1 MRVVK
6 GMPIESKPQGMDLSG
21 AKERIQVGPVPD
33 WVKACPYDSGYKSR
47 QPGQVTYLLISRQT
61 HAEKKQTCVH
71 VAMRLETMLAVQ
83 HESQWRLEFEPATQ
97 SVLLHSI
104 KVRRGEVEMDHT
116 RLDKIRFLQRE
127 EGLERCVIDGFYT
140 LLLLLEDVRPG
151 DVLEWSYTVEHRP
164 RLLPEFCAGIFTL
177 PQGVPV
183 GTYHYSVQFEDSRP
197 MKWKSSLPELKPAE
211 TRADRRVVWE
221 WTGQDHEAG
230 QPEEYT
236 PEWFMPAPWIQ
247 VSDCP
252 DWSAIATAVARTWKE
267 ENHPAL
273 AEIVDDISSKEPELL
288 PRVEKIIRLIQDE
301 YRYLSVNLELGGH
314 MPTAPE
320 VVVRRRYGDCK
331 DLSFLLVQ
339 LLKRLG
345 IQARPVLVNTKLRKA
360 VMDMLPMAGLFNHVV
375 VEFQAL
381 GETRWVDPTIKRQGG
396 GALNMILPDF
406 GMGLPVDVK
415 PAGLVAPPGSS
426 LESGI
431 YAVNETFLLDTTGA
445 SSLLA
450 VVTTATGVHAERLR
464 QEFEIEGPDEIG
476 KKHLQACMD
485 RFRSARRSGPFEHRD
500 DRDANEFVM
509 AETFEINGFL
519 IPDASRK
526 NFVFNVSG
534 GIVTCVLQMPD
545 EKPRKTPHAIPH
557 PCNVSYSVEVRFQS
571 VAGMAARQ
579 QKKLNDAHVDFSR
592 TYRSQA
598 GSWDMSLKLQTHT
611 DAVPPEHMEDFR
623 KLVQAIWQESS
634 FQLVLPAGQF
644 CPRRRS
650 DFGALPLPSRR
661 TGHPPRSSDA
671 GFKPL
676 PSIQSKPIQTETVS
690 PHSPDAPPSA
700 GNNGGDPMHRD
711 EAPRTPGKRSRH
723 RKRYNWEAIAFGAF
737 AVIILAVIIVLLV
750 MASHYTRRF

>member
-1 MRVVK
+1 
-6 GMPIESKPQGMDLSG
+6 MPIESKPQEMDLSG

-33 WVKACPYDSGYKSR
+33 WVKDCAYDSGYKAR

-61 HAEKKQTCVH
+61 HAEKRQTHVH

-83 HESQWRLEFEPATQ
+83 HESQWRLEFEPGTQ

-104 KVRRGEVEMDHT
+104 KVRRGEAEMDHT
-116 RLDKIRFLQRE
+116 QLDKIRFLQRE

-151 DVLEWSYTVEHRP
+151 DILEWSYTVENQP

-183 GTYHYSVQFEDSRP
+183 GKHHYSVQFEDSRP

-211 TRADRRVVWE
+211 SRAAGRVVWE
-221 WTGQDHEAG
+221 WTGQDHEAS
-230 QPEEYT
+230 QPEEDT
-236 PEWFMPAPWIQ
+236 PDWFMPAPWIQ

-252 DWSAIATAVARTWKE
+252 DWGAISTAVAKAWKE
-267 ENHPAL
+267 EDHPAL
-273 AEIVDDISSKEPELL
+273 AGIVDDISSKEPELL

-314 MPTAPE
+314 MPTSPE

-345 IQARPVLVNTKLRKA
+345 VQARPVLVNTKLRKA

-415 PAGLVAPPGSS
+415 PVGLVAPPASS
-426 LESGI
+426 LESGM

-450 VVTTATGVHAERLR
+450 VVITATGIHAERLR
-464 QEFEIEGPDEIG
+464 QEFEIEGPDEIER
-476 KKHLQACMD
+476 KRLQACMD
-485 RFRSARRSGPFEHRD
+485 RFPSSRRSGPFEHRD
-500 DRDANEFVM
+500 DRNANEFVM
-509 AETFEINGFL
+509 AETFEISGFL
-519 IPDASRK
+519 VLDASRQ
-526 NFVFNVSG
+526 NCVFNVTG
-534 GIVTCVLQMPD
+534 GIVTGVLRMPD

-571 VAGMAARQ
+571 ASGMATRQ
-579 QKKLNDAHVDFSR
+579 QKRLNDAHVDFSR
-592 TYRSQA
+592 AHRSQA

-611 DAVPPEHMEDFR
+611 DAVLPEHMEDFR
-623 KLVQAIWQESS
+623 KLVQSIWQESS
-634 FQLVLPAGQF
+634 FQLVLPAGQI

-650 DFGALPLPSRR
+650 DFGTLPLPSRR
-661 TGHPPRSSDA
+661 SGQTAKSTDA

-676 PSIQSKPIQTETVS
+676 PSVQSRAVPTETVS
-690 PHSPDAPPSA
+690 PHSPDAPPSD
-700 GNNGGDPMHRD
+700 GNNWR
-711 EAPRTPGKRSRH
+711 EATRHDALPRAPGKRSRH

-737 AVIILAVIIVLLV
+737 AVVILAVIIVLLV